1 MGRYN
6 LTRLFKEPKMVTSKT
21 FRARDLHEIA
31 SSLAPHTVGF
41 NSIFDQLHRVSMT
54 ENQYPPYNIVDRG
67 DEKYTIELA
76 LAGFDENELQVTQL
90 PDNNELVV
98 EGKNEDPDKKY
109 LHKGIASRNFKRSFA
124 LSQDVQVTGALMVQ
138 GVLSIH
144 LERIVPEERKPRKIE
159 IGLNDKQFL
168 QD

>member
-1 MGRYN
+1 
-6 LTRLFKEPKMVTSKT
+6 MVTKT

-31 SSLAPHTVGF
+31 NTLAPHTVGF

-67 DEKYTIELA
+67 DDKYTIEIA
-76 LAGFDENELQVTQL
+76 AAGFCETELEITQL
-90 PDNNELVV
+90 PENNELVV
-98 EGKNEDPDKKY
+98 EGKTEDVGKKY

-124 LSQDVQVTGALMVQ
+124 LHQDVQVTGALMVQ
-138 GVLSIH
+138 GVLNIH
-144 LERIVPEERKPRKIE
+144 LERIVPDERKPRKID
-159 IGLNDKQFL
+159 IGLDEKQFL

>member
-21 FRARDLHEIA
+21 FRARDLQEIA
-31 SSLAPHTVGF
+31 STLAPHTVGF
-41 NSIFDQLHRVSMT
+41 DTVFDQLHRVSMT

-67 DEKYTIELA
+67 DDKFTIELA
-76 LAGFDENELQVTQL
+76 LAGFQEKDLEITQL
-90 PDNNELVV
+90 PENNELVV
-98 EGKNEDPDKKY
+98 EGKADDCNKKY
-109 LHKGIASRNFKRSFA
+109 LHKGIASRTFRRSFA
-124 LSQDVQVTGALMVQ
+124 LHQDVQVTGAAMIQ
-138 GVLSIH
+138 GVLNVH
-144 LERIVPEERKPRKIE
+144 LERVVPEERKPRKID